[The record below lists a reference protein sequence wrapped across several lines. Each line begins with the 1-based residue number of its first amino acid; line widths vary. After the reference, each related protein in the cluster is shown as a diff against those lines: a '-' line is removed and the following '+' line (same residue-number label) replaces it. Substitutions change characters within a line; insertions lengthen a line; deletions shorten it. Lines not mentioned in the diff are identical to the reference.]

1 MQTKEKPTYTI
12 IGTTTVIDGPV
23 HVNGDIIIGGTI
35 KNNIDAKG
43 VVRIPEGG
51 LVEGTIKA
59 REVHLNGMVK
69 KGIYAD
75 EKIVLGVKSE
85 FSGELVTKKLIVEE
99 GAQISGKMQV
109 TEKRA
114 TKIIEKVNGSES
126 E

>member
-35 KNNIDAKG
+35 KNNVDAKG
-43 VVRIPEGG
+43 TVRIPEGG
-51 LVEGTIKA
+51 LVDGNIRAK
-59 REVHLNGMVK
+59 EVHLNGRVT

-75 EKIVLGVKSE
+75 EKIILGIKSE

-109 TEKRA
+109 TEKKA
-114 TKIIEKVNGSES
+114 NKIIESVNES

>member
-43 VVRIPEGG
+43 IVRIPEGG
-51 LVEGTIKA
+51 LVDGNIRAK
-59 REVHLNGMVK
+59 EVHLNGRVT

-75 EKIVLGVKSE
+75 EKIILGIKSE

-109 TEKRA
+109 TEKKA
-114 TKIIEKVNGSES
+114 NKIIESVNES

>member
-51 LVEGTIKA
+51 LVDGNIRAK
-59 REVHLNGMVK
+59 EVHLNGRVT

-75 EKIVLGVKSE
+75 EKIVLGIKSE

-109 TEKRA
+109 AEKKA
-114 TKIIEKVNGSES
+114 NKIIESINES